1 MIMFE
6 WNTPEGHSGQFCVH
20 LCVMYPLDG
29 AHLIANILSSLY
41 GTSSIQKP
49 LWFEVI
55 CMGRGGNHSSRESSM
70 SAKSIYQPLEVK
82 ERPER
87 RHSIEE
93 QPGPVFLFTGIF
105 QAD

>member
-1 MIMFE
+1 
-6 WNTPEGHSGQFCVH
+6 
-20 LCVMYPLDG
+20 
-29 AHLIANILSSLY
+29 
-41 GTSSIQKP
+41 
-49 LWFEVI
+49 
-55 CMGRGGNHSSRESSM
+55 M